1 VRSIKKK
8 LLESWGLKVTAICL
22 AFMLWYAVRG
32 DPRSERSISVPLEI
46 HNIPRNLEITSE
58 RPTSVDITI
67 RGSIANPGFGQVTP
81 ACVIDLQSAGE
92 GERNIPIGP
101 SNVRL
106 SRTSGLEV
114 VSVRPPR
121 IRLMLERTTSKEI
134 PISPA
139 LIGRPAEGF
148 EVYSAIPFPPTTVV
162 TGPRS
167 RIDRLKEIN
176 TEAISIQGLTERMR
190 TFVNLN
196 IQDGMV
202 QSSTPR
208 PVEVNVDIGIR
219 RRLVILNQ
227 IPVLS
232 DDSSVIVDPSRIALH
247 LLVPITFK
255 RTLTSADFTARVFVR
270 SLDRSLPL
278 NVKPGI
284 NPIAPLDPAIRIKE
298 VVPSVVTVRRSGKS

>member
-1 VRSIKKK
+1 VTIKDV
-8 LLESWGLKVTAICL
+8 LLENWGLKVTAICL
-22 AFMLWYAVRG
+22 ALMLWYAVRG
-32 DPRSERSISVPLEI
+32 DPRTERSITVPLEI

-92 GERNIPIGP
+92 GERIVPIGP
-101 SNVRL
+101 ESVRL
-106 SRTSGLEV
+106 SRASGLEV

-121 IRLMLERTTSKEI
+121 IKLMLERTTSKELT
-134 PISPA
+134 ISPV
-139 LIGRPAEGF
+139 LIGKPAEGF

-167 RIDRLKEIN
+167 RIERLKEVN
-176 TEAISIQGLTERMR
+176 TEAISIQGLTDRTR

-196 IQDGMV
+196 IQDGMI
-202 QSSTPR
+202 QSATSR

-219 RRLVILNQ
+219 RRLVMLNQ
-227 IPVLS
+227 IPVLT
-232 DDSSVIVDPSRIALH
+232 DDSSVIVEPSRIALH
-247 LLVPITFK
+247 LLVPVNFQ

-278 NVKPGI
+278 KVKPGI
-284 NPIAPLDPAIRIKE
+284 NPVSPLDPAIRIKE
-298 VVPSVVTVRRSGKS
+298 VVPPVVTVRRGGKH

>member
-1 VRSIKKK
+1 MTIKDV
-8 LLESWGLKVTAICL
+8 LLENWGLKVTAICL
-22 AFMLWYAVRG
+22 ALMLWYAVRG
-32 DPRSERSISVPLEI
+32 DPRTERSITVPLEI

-92 GERNIPIGP
+92 GERIVPIGP
-101 SNVRL
+101 ESVRL
-106 SRTSGLEV
+106 SRASGLEV

-121 IRLMLERTTSKEI
+121 IKLMLERTTSKELT
-134 PISPA
+134 ISPV
-139 LIGRPAEGF
+139 LIGKPAEGF

-167 RIDRLKEIN
+167 RIERLKEVN
-176 TEAISIQGLTERMR
+176 TEAISIQGLTDRTR

-196 IQDGMV
+196 IQDGMI
-202 QSSTPR
+202 QSATSR

-219 RRLVILNQ
+219 RRLVMLNQ
-227 IPVLS
+227 IPVLT
-232 DDSSVIVDPSRIALH
+232 DDSSVIVEPSRIALH
-247 LLVPITFK
+247 LLVPVNFQ

-278 NVKPGI
+278 KVKPGI
-284 NPIAPLDPAIRIKE
+284 NPVSPLDPAIRIKE
-298 VVPSVVTVRRSGKS
+298 VVPPVVTVRRGGKH